1 MKGLLW
7 LLTLFALAA
16 GLALAAHFND
26 GYILL
31 VLPPYRAEISLNLAI
46 VLLLGGFAVAY
57 ALLRG
62 VALTLA
68 LPKRV
73 RAFRERRK
81 RERVAY
87 DFYNVTRLLF
97 EGRYSQAMK
106 KAGEAHA
113 AGHSPAQA
121 ALLAARA
128 AQRLREPDKQK
139 LWLAR
144 AAQDDPHMG
153 PACLMLEAEMH
164 IEMHRFD
171 EAVDALKRRQE
182 LSGRHIAALRLEL
195 RAQQGCGHWD
205 EVLRIARLLEKRQA
219 LLPESAQEIKL
230 KAHRENIRARRFDLA
245 ALQAY
250 QKAMPA
256 GEASPRLARAYA
268 EALLE
273 LDADDDAQ
281 RFIEAQLDREWD
293 SRLAGLYGL
302 TRGGD
307 LAARIATADRWLPQH
322 RDDPQLL
329 LALGRMCLAQRLW
342 GKAQSYLEAAL
353 SIADRRE
360 VRLELA
366 QLFEQTERAE
376 EAMQHYRAAAVT
388 EDRGQRAEDNYVR
401 SRDR

>member
-1 MKGLLW
+1 MRGLLW
-7 LLTLFALAA
+7 LLTLFALAT

-26 GYILL
+26 GHILL

-46 VLLLGGFAVAY
+46 VLVLGAFVVVY

-62 VALTLA
+62 LALTLA

-73 RAFRERRK
+73 RAFRERRR
-81 RERVAY
+81 RERVAD
-87 DFYNVTRLLF
+87 DFYNVTRLIF

-106 KAGEAHA
+106 KAAEAHA
-113 AGHSPAQA
+113 VGHSPAQA
-121 ALLAARA
+121 ALLAALA
-128 AQRLREPDKQK
+128 AQRLREPNKQQE
-139 LWLAR
+139 WLAR
-144 AAQDDPHMG
+144 AVQDDARMR
-153 PACLMLEAEMH
+153 PAGLMLEAEMQ
-164 IEMHRFD
+164 IEMRRFD
-171 EAVDALKRRQE
+171 AAVDALKRHQE

-205 EVLRIARLLEKRQA
+205 EVVRIARLLEKRQA
-219 LLPESAQEIKL
+219 LLPELAQEIKF
-230 KAHRENIRARRFDLA
+230 KAHRENIRARRFNLA

-256 GEASPRLARAYA
+256 SEADPRLARAYA
-268 EALLE
+268 AALLE
-273 LDADDDAQ
+273 LGAHDEAQ
-281 RFIEAQLDREWD
+281 RFIEVALEREWD

-307 LAARIATADRWLPQH
+307 LAARIASADRWLPQH

-329 LALGRMCLAQRLW
+329 LALGRMCLEQRLW

-353 SIADRRE
+353 SLSDRRE

-366 QLFEQTERAE
+366 RLFELTERGE
-376 EAMQHYRAAAVT
+376 EAMPHYRAAAVT
-388 EDRGQRAEDNYVR
+388 EDRGQRAEDR
-401 SRDR
+401 I